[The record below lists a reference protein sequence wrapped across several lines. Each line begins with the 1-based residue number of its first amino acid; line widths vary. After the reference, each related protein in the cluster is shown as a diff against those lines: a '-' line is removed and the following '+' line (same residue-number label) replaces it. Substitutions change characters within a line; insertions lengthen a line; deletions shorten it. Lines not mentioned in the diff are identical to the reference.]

1 MRSKRAFY
9 NIFSSL
15 ILQIVTIIYGF
26 IIPKIII
33 SFYGSNVNG
42 LISSVTQLLAYISLL
57 DSGFTAVIKA
67 ELYKPIVEH
76 NDNNINKILKSAE
89 TFFKRIAYIFVI
101 YIIVLSLIY
110 QFIVSTSFDYWS
122 TSLLIIIL

>member
-76 NDNNINKILKSAE
+76 NDNNINNDDNKIEYLNIILKYKDNGINMPFTIE
-89 TFFKRIAYIFVI
+89 EG
-101 YIIVLSLIY
+101 IIKESLGNQKY
-110 QFIVSTSFDYWS
+110 AK
-122 TSLLIIIL
+122 